1 MPFWAQF
8 PSGHDV
14 LVPPGVQGAPPAP
27 PGWGAAAAGRE
38 WDVSWHKG
46 RGTSRLI
53 GKAAWGLPAAPAA
66 PPGLV
71 RPVRALCWLGGLSR
85 SLGCV
90 WRLQASVSCGLLA
103 GTLVASGSGL
113 CASRTPL
120 ALSLSLSVN
129 FKSHGTI
136 VSRLESAQT
145 SGAQLGE
152 VTCSALQ
159 TGEGD
164 VPPALG
170 LRPSTPSNP
179 RLTVLLT
186 SNTQHLFAASQ
197 LPTFGIT
204 QVRRWTWP
212 GARAP
217 A

>member
-1 MPFWAQF
+1 M
-8 PSGHDV
+8 GGCRGR
-14 LVPPGVQGAPPAP
+14 PGVGRLLAQGERHKQTYWE
-27 PGWGAAAAGRE
+27 GSLGAASCPCGSARPGQTRASPVLARGPQP
-38 WDVSWHKG
+38 VSWL
-46 RGTSRLI
+46 RV
-53 GKAAWGLPAAPAA
+53 A
-66 PPGLV
+66 PPGLGV
-71 RPVRALCWLGGLSR
+71 LWPVGRDT
-85 SLGCV
+85 
-90 WRLQASVSCGLLA
+90 CGLWKRVVCVEDPA
-103 GTLVASGSGL
+103 
-113 CASRTPL
+113 R
-120 ALSLSLSVN
+120 SLSLSVN